1 MLTNGAKG
9 PSSSHLRIACTSRAA
24 AGAGTLLSRH
34 IPEDRHDRARR
45 ASRLRVCCVLPCAR
59 ARATISMRRC
69 ALARAS
75 ARAQAYANTS
85 QHPLSMRAVAQA
97 SERVRVR
104 ARARMC
110 TCMNCVRASLGLT
123 LHSALRRAWTQ
134 IDAPPHSLQRE
145 RMRLCTQIADP
156 AHSAHAILWAR
167 IQRARPARVQC
178 TAGQRCVHRTAA
190 QRHARGNTRRLLDHG
205 QGPSQAHAHSCT
217 ADRPPRLV
225 GG

>member
-1 MLTNGAKG
+1 VLTNSAKG

-24 AGAGTLLSRH
+24 AGAGTLLSHH
-34 IPEDRHDRARR
+34 IPEDRHDRAGVQAGSGSAVCSR
-45 ASRLRVCCVLPCAR
+45 ALV
-59 ARATISMRRC
+59 RATISMRRC

-75 ARAQAYANTS
+75 AHAQAYTNTS

-97 SERVRVR
+97 SERIHVR

-110 TCMNCVRASLGLT
+110 ACMICVRASLGLT

-205 QGPSQAHAHSCT
+205 QGPSQAHAHF
-217 ADRPPRLV
+217 V
-225 GG
+225 YGH